1 MLHEKWTNPRRNRAP
16 MIRYRSHKQLSL
28 EEFDW
33 PFQTALDKNNRWVK
47 LSRCIPWD
55 ELAEGY
61 YQGLS
66 DTQGRPTKDARLVI
80 GAVIIKHKLC
90 LSDRETVAQIQENP
104 YLQYFVGLPGYQMEA
119 PFVPSLFVEIRK
131 RMGQSVFDVFQ
142 GAIIDAVESAKPKKK
157 AKATAEKKDD
167 EPPPASRSTTDE
179 EKPEREGKL
188 ILDATVTPQAI
199 RYPTDLSLL
208 NEARQFSEQIID
220 KLYPKTDWKKKPR
233 TYRVKARKDY
243 LAIAKQKRPSGKQR
257 RRGIKQQLQ
266 YLRRN
271 LRHIERLLEY
281 WPEGTPIPLPR
292 WLLYRYWVIQHVYEQ
307 QREMYQSKSRRCDDR
322 IVSISQPY
330 VRPIIRGKLGKPVE
344 FGAKLSVS
352 LSGEGLACVDHLRW
366 DAFHEGQDLKSQ
378 VEAYHVRYGVYP
390 EVVLGDPI
398 YGTQDNRRYLKRL
411 GIRFAGKPLGRPK
424 KVTEEN
430 QEALK
435 QAQAKRREEYLQRIP
450 IEGKFGQG
458 KNGYRLNYIRAKRAD
473 TSVAWINSIFLVM
486 NLLIL
491 LRIFFVLCKTGAAMT
506 PIVVAWVKDVFI
518 GHRRIRQADRIV
530 IREWVAALLNEQ
542 TLVSLRRMARE
553 YGDET
558 LYILN

>member
-1 MLHEKWTNPRRNRAP
+1 MHLI
-16 MIRYRSHKQLSL
+16 IRYCSHKQLPL
-28 EEFDW
+28 VEFDW
-33 PFQTALDKNNRWVK
+33 PFQTKLDENNRWVK
-47 LSRCIPWD
+47 LSECIPWD

-61 YQGLS
+61 YKGLS
-66 DTQGRPTKDARLVI
+66 DTQGRPIKDARLVI

-142 GAIIDAVESAKPKKK
+142 GAIIDAVESAKPKPK
-157 AKATAEKKDD
+157 AKTTSNDKDG
-167 EPPPASRSTTDE
+167 EPPSASGGSCDKQAE
-179 EKPEREGKL
+179 EERQGKL

-208 NEARQFSEQIID
+208 NEAREFSEQIID
-220 KLYPKTDWKKKPR
+220 ILYPKTDWKKKPR
-233 TYRVKARKDY
+233 TYRVKARKAY
-243 LAIAKQKRPSGKQR
+243 LAIAKQKRPSAQAR
-257 RRGIKQQLQ
+257 RRGTKQQLQ

-271 LRHIERLLEY
+271 LGHIEQLLAY

-292 WLLYRYWVIQHVYEQ
+292 WLMYRYWVIPHLYQ
-307 QREMYQSKSRRCDDR
+307 QQQEMYRSKTRRCDDR

-330 VRPIIRGKLGKPVE
+330 VRPIVRGKLDKPVE

-366 DAFHEGQDLKSQ
+366 DAFHEGHDLESQ
-378 VEAYHVRYGVYP
+378 VEAYRSRYGVYP
-390 EVVLGDPI
+390 EVVLGDPL
-398 YGTQDNRRYLKRL
+398 YGTRDNRRYLKSK

-424 KVTEEN
+424 QLTEAN
-430 QEALK
+430 QAELK
-435 QAQAKRREEYLQRIP
+435 REKEKRREEYLQRIP

-473 TSVAWINSIFLVM
+473 TSLAWINSIFLVM

-491 LRIFFVLCKTGAAMT
+491 LRVFFVLFKTGIVLLFLVYGWLRDMISRQWELRQ
-506 PIVVAWVKDVFI
+506 PIYF
-518 GHRRIRQADRIV
+518 RSYEIV
-530 IREWVAALLNEQ
+530 TA
-542 TLVSLRRMARE
+542 
-553 YGDET
+553 
-558 LYILN
+558 